1 MGGVCVLKG
10 PQDFG
15 KQRETQPDWE
25 QSAGNSAGLAGVL
38 SGCPKVTSGLGCASS
53 GVEWEQNRTPHS
65 APNLRSVERLSRDKY
80 KQSRGF
86 SSNENNQVALVTYGS
101 WSESTV

>member
-1 MGGVCVLKG
+1 MARGRWHPETIVTETAEEGRSEPLRTGQAVHPTVGPPQIGNWGASRKEHGGGGVLKG

-38 SGCPKVTSGLGCASS
+38 SGCPKVTSR
-53 GVEWEQNRTPHS
+53 V
-65 APNLRSVERLSRDKY
+65 RLC
-80 KQSRGF
+80 
-86 SSNENNQVALVTYGS
+86 
-101 WSESTV
+101 

>member
-38 SGCPKVTSGLGCASS
+38 SGCPKVTSR
-53 GVEWEQNRTPHS
+53 V
-65 APNLRSVERLSRDKY
+65 RLC
-80 KQSRGF
+80 
-86 SSNENNQVALVTYGS
+86 
-101 WSESTV
+101 